1 MKKKI
6 KSFINKIKNFVLDNK
21 IFFLFVIVNVINDMV
36 LRGITF
42 GKLDN
47 LFSIVPILSS
57 VALVTLVLSF
67 VYLFKKEFSK
77 KLYLISITV
86 FLTLLCIINSS
97 YYNYFSSYTSISQL
111 VTTKYLG
118 EVKDSLITVVKLR
131 DFIYLVLPTILIAY
145 ILKTKYRFSN
155 TKNFKNFLKVNNL
168 TVICTVLFALNL
180 KPVDY
185 SRLVKQ
191 WNRIYL
197 VEKFGLYVY
206 HVNDVFQS
214 VEPKLIA
221 IFGYDKAKRNFND
234 YYAKRTDVQSY
245 TNEYT
250 NIFKGKNL
258 ISIHGESI
266 QKFVINLKIN
276 GKEVTPNLNRLV
288 KEGMYFSNYYSQVSV
303 GTSSDSEFTI
313 NTSLMPAKVGV
324 AFVSYF
330 DREYVTIPKLFKSL
344 GYYNMSFH
352 ANKGDFWNRNSM
364 YKSLGYDK
372 FYDQKAFNI
381 DETIGL
387 GLSDKSFFRQLT
399 PILKKEND
407 NHQNFYATLI
417 MLTNH
422 TPFPD
427 ISSYSKDP
435 LDLKMY
441 VTENGETKA
450 YPYLEGTVLGR
461 YLQSVHYADEALGE
475 LMEHL
480 ETNGLLENTVLMFYG
495 DHDARLSSSEYKR
508 FYNYDYKNDKTL
520 DESDPNY
527 KKYGYYEHELNRSV
541 PFFFW
546 SKNDNQ
552 KINKTITNVMGA
564 YDILPTLGNMFGF
577 YNKYALGSDIFNTN
591 NDNTVIF
598 PNGNYVTNKIYY
610 NSQADEAYDI
620 EKKEVIQKELE
631 PREYI
636 NKRTKETEE
645 KLNISNDI
653 LVYNLLKKVGLKTN
667 DELKVGKWK

>member
-276 GKEVTPNLNRLV
+276 GKEVTPHLNRLV

-520 DESDPNY
+520 DETDPNY

-667 DELKVGKWK
+667 DELKVGK

>member
-57 VALVTLVLSF
+57 VALVTLILSF

-631 PREYI
+631 PKEYI
-636 NKRTKETEE
+636 TKRTKETEE

-667 DELKVGKWK
+667 DELKVGK

>member
-250 NIFKGKNL
+250 NIFKGKNV

-330 DREYVTIPKLFKSL
+330 DREYVTIPKLFKTL

-520 DESDPNY
+520 DETDPNY

-610 NSQADEAYDI
+610 NSQSDEAYDI
-620 EKKEVIQKELE
+620 EKKEVIAKELE
-631 PREYI
+631 PKEYI
-636 NKRTKETEE
+636 TKRTKETEE

-667 DELKVGKWK
+667 DELKVGK

>member
-520 DESDPNY
+520 DETDPNY

-610 NSQADEAYDI
+610 NSQSDEAYDI
-620 EKKEVIQKELE
+620 EKKEVIAKELE
-631 PREYI
+631 PKEYI
-636 NKRTKETEE
+636 TKRTKETEE

-667 DELKVGKWK
+667 DELKVGK

>member
-6 KSFINKIKNFVLDNK
+6 KSFINKIKSFVLDNK
-21 IFFLFVIVNVINDMV
+21 IFFLFIIVNVVNDMF

-221 IFGYDKAKRNFND
+221 IFGYDKAKKNFND

-372 FYDQKAFNI
+372 FYDQKAFKI

-480 ETNGLLENTVLMFYG
+480 ETNGLLDNSVIMFYG

-610 NSQADEAYDI
+610 NSQSDEAYDI

-667 DELKVGKWK
+667 DELKVGK

>member
-6 KSFINKIKNFVLDNK
+6 KSFINKIKSFVLDNK
-21 IFFLFVIVNVINDMV
+21 IFFLFIIVNVINDMF

-145 ILKTKYRFSN
+145 ILKTKYKFSN
-155 TKNFKNFLKVNNL
+155 NKNFKSFLKVNNL

-221 IFGYDKAKRNFND
+221 IFGYDKAKKNFND

-250 NIFKGKNL
+250 NIFKGKNV

-372 FYDQKAFNI
+372 FYDQKAFKI

-407 NHQNFYATLI
+407 NHKNFYATLI

-480 ETNGLLENTVLMFYG
+480 NTNGLLENSVIMFYG

-620 EKKEVIQKELE
+620 EKKEVIAKELE
-631 PREYI
+631 PKEYI
-636 NKRTKETEE
+636 TKRTKETDQ
-645 KLNISNDI
+645 KLNVSNDI

-667 DELKVGKWK
+667 DELKVGK

>member
-6 KSFINKIKNFVLDNK
+6 KSFINKIKSFVLDNK
-21 IFFLFVIVNVINDMV
+21 IFFLFIIVNVVNDMF

-221 IFGYDKAKRNFND
+221 IFGYDKAKKNFND

-372 FYDQKAFNI
+372 FYDQKAFKI

-480 ETNGLLENTVLMFYG
+480 ETNGLLDNSVIMFYG

-620 EKKEVIQKELE
+620 EKKEVIAKELE
-631 PREYI
+631 PKEYI
-636 NKRTKETEE
+636 TKRTKETDQ
-645 KLNISNDI
+645 KLNVSNDI

-667 DELKVGKWK
+667 DELKVGK

>member
-234 YYAKRTDVQSY
+234 YYAKRTDVQS
-245 TNEYT
+245 YT

-520 DESDPNY
+520 DETDPNY

-610 NSQADEAYDI
+610 NSQSDEAYDI

-667 DELKVGKWK
+667 DELKVGK

>member
-6 KSFINKIKNFVLDNK
+6 KSFINKIKSFVLDNK
-21 IFFLFVIVNVINDMV
+21 IFFLFIIVNVVNDMF

-145 ILKTKYRFSN
+145 ILKTKYKFSN
-155 TKNFKNFLKVNNL
+155 NKNFKSFLKVNNL

-221 IFGYDKAKRNFND
+221 IFGYDKAKKNFND

-250 NIFKGKNL
+250 NIFKGKNV

-372 FYDQKAFNI
+372 FYDQKAFKI

-407 NHQNFYATLI
+407 KHQNFYATLI

-520 DESDPNY
+520 DETDPNY

-620 EKKEVIQKELE
+620 EKKEVIAKELE
-631 PREYI
+631 PKEYI
-636 NKRTKETEE
+636 TKRTKETDQ
-645 KLNISNDI
+645 KLNVSNDI

-667 DELKVGKWK
+667 DELKVGK

>member
-6 KSFINKIKNFVLDNK
+6 KSFINKIKSFVLDNK
-21 IFFLFVIVNVINDMV
+21 IFFLFVIVNVINDMF

-221 IFGYDKAKRNFND
+221 IFGYDKAKKNFND

-250 NIFKGKNL
+250 NIFKGKNV

-372 FYDQKAFNI
+372 FYDQKAFKI

-480 ETNGLLENTVLMFYG
+480 ETNGLLDNSVIMFYG

-620 EKKEVIQKELE
+620 EKKEVIAKELE
-631 PREYI
+631 PKEYI
-636 NKRTKETEE
+636 TKRTKETDQ
-645 KLNISNDI
+645 KLNVSNDI

-667 DELKVGKWK
+667 DELKVGK

>member
-6 KSFINKIKNFVLDNK
+6 KSFINKIKSFVLDNK
-21 IFFLFVIVNVINDMV
+21 IFFLFVIVNVINDMF

-145 ILKTKYRFSN
+145 ILKTKYKFSN
-155 TKNFKNFLKVNNL
+155 NKNFKSFLKVNNL

-221 IFGYDKAKRNFND
+221 IFGYDKAKKNFND

-250 NIFKGKNL
+250 NIFKGKNV

-372 FYDQKAFNI
+372 FYDQKAFKI

-407 NHQNFYATLI
+407 NHKNFYATLI

-480 ETNGLLENTVLMFYG
+480 NTNGLLENSVIMFYG

-620 EKKEVIQKELE
+620 EKKEVIAKELE
-631 PREYI
+631 PKEYI
-636 NKRTKETEE
+636 TKRTKETDQ
-645 KLNISNDI
+645 KLNVSNDI

-667 DELKVGKWK
+667 DELKVGK

>member
-250 NIFKGKNL
+250 NIFKGKNV

-427 ISSYSKDP
+427 ISSYSKNP

-520 DESDPNY
+520 DETDPNY

-667 DELKVGKWK
+667 DELKVGK

>member
-250 NIFKGKNL
+250 NIFKGKNV

-667 DELKVGKWK
+667 DELKVGK

>member
-6 KSFINKIKNFVLDNK
+6 KSFINKIKSFVLDNK
-21 IFFLFVIVNVINDMV
+21 IFFLFVIVNVINDMF

-155 TKNFKNFLKVNNL
+155 NKNFKNFLKVNNL
-168 TVICTVLFALNL
+168 TVICTILFALNL

-221 IFGYDKAKRNFND
+221 IFGYDKAKKNFND

-288 KEGMYFSNYYSQVSV
+288 KQGMYFSNYYSQVSV

-372 FYDQKAFNI
+372 FYDQKAFKI

-520 DESDPNY
+520 DETDPNY

-620 EKKEVIQKELE
+620 EKKEVIAKELE
-631 PREYI
+631 PKEYI
-636 NKRTKETEE
+636 TKRTKETEE

-667 DELKVGKWK
+667 DELKVGK

>member
-57 VALVTLVLSF
+57 VALVTLILSF

-221 IFGYDKAKRNFND
+221 IFGYDKAKKNFND

-520 DESDPNY
+520 DESDPNC

-546 SKNDNQ
+546 SKNDNK

-667 DELKVGKWK
+667 DELKVGK

>member
-250 NIFKGKNL
+250 NIFKGKNV

-276 GKEVTPNLNRLV
+276 GKEVTPHLNRLV

-520 DESDPNY
+520 DETDPNY

-546 SKNDNQ
+546 SKNDNK

-667 DELKVGKWK
+667 DELKVGK

>member
-57 VALVTLVLSF
+57 VALVTLILSF

-155 TKNFKNFLKVNNL
+155 TKNFKSFLKVNNL

-546 SKNDNQ
+546 SKNDNK

-667 DELKVGKWK
+667 DELKVGK

>member
-6 KSFINKIKNFVLDNK
+6 KSFINKIKSFVLDNK
-21 IFFLFVIVNVINDMV
+21 IFFLFIIVNVINDMF

-221 IFGYDKAKRNFND
+221 IFGYDKAKKNFND

-250 NIFKGKNL
+250 NIFKGKNV

-372 FYDQKAFNI
+372 FYDQKAFKI

-407 NHQNFYATLI
+407 KHQNFYATLI

-480 ETNGLLENTVLMFYG
+480 NTNGLLENSVIMFYG

-620 EKKEVIQKELE
+620 EKKEVIAKELE
-631 PREYI
+631 PKEYI
-636 NKRTKETEE
+636 TKRTKETDQ
-645 KLNISNDI
+645 KLNVSNDI

-667 DELKVGKWK
+667 DELKVGK

>member
-6 KSFINKIKNFVLDNK
+6 KSFINKIKSFVLDNK
-21 IFFLFVIVNVINDMV
+21 IFFLFVIVNVINDMF

-145 ILKTKYRFSN
+145 ILKTKYKFSN
-155 TKNFKNFLKVNNL
+155 NKNFKSFLKVNNL
-168 TVICTVLFALNL
+168 TVICTILFALNL

-221 IFGYDKAKRNFND
+221 IFGYDKAKKNFND

-250 NIFKGKNL
+250 NIFKGKNV

-372 FYDQKAFNI
+372 FYDQKAFKI

-407 NHQNFYATLI
+407 KHQNFYATLI

-520 DESDPNY
+520 DETDPNY

-610 NSQADEAYDI
+610 NSQSDEAYDI
-620 EKKEVIQKELE
+620 EKKEVIAKELE
-631 PREYI
+631 PKEYI
-636 NKRTKETEE
+636 TKRTKETDQ
-645 KLNISNDI
+645 KLNVSNDI

-667 DELKVGKWK
+667 DELKVGK

>member
-6 KSFINKIKNFVLDNK
+6 KSFINKIKSFVLDNK
-21 IFFLFVIVNVINDMV
+21 IFFLFIIVNVVNDMF

-145 ILKTKYRFSN
+145 ILKTKYKFSN
-155 TKNFKNFLKVNNL
+155 NKNFKSFLKVNNL

-250 NIFKGKNL
+250 NIFKGKNV

-372 FYDQKAFNI
+372 FYDQKAFKI

-480 ETNGLLENTVLMFYG
+480 NTNGLLENSVIMFYG

-520 DESDPNY
+520 DETDPNY

-546 SKNDNQ
+546 TKNDNQ

-620 EKKEVIQKELE
+620 EKKEVIAKELE
-631 PREYI
+631 PKEYI
-636 NKRTKETEE
+636 TKRTKETDQ
-645 KLNISNDI
+645 KLNVSNDI

-667 DELKVGKWK
+667 DELKVGK

>member
-6 KSFINKIKNFVLDNK
+6 KSFINKIKSFVLDNK
-21 IFFLFVIVNVINDMV
+21 IFFLFVIVNVINDMF

-221 IFGYDKAKRNFND
+221 IFGYDKAKKNFND

-372 FYDQKAFNI
+372 FYDQKAFKI

-407 NHQNFYATLI
+407 NHKNFYATLI

-480 ETNGLLENTVLMFYG
+480 NTNGLLENSVIMFYG

-620 EKKEVIQKELE
+620 EKKEVIAKELE
-631 PREYI
+631 PKEYI
-636 NKRTKETEE
+636 TKRTKETDQ
-645 KLNISNDI
+645 KLNVSNDI

-667 DELKVGKWK
+667 DELKVGK

>member
-6 KSFINKIKNFVLDNK
+6 KSFINKIKSFVLDNK
-21 IFFLFVIVNVINDMV
+21 IFFLFVIVNVINDMF

-145 ILKTKYRFSN
+145 ILKTKYKFSN
-155 TKNFKNFLKVNNL
+155 NKNFKSFLKVNNL
-168 TVICTVLFALNL
+168 TVICTILFALNL

-221 IFGYDKAKRNFND
+221 IFGYDKAKKNFND

-250 NIFKGKNL
+250 NIFKGKNV

-372 FYDQKAFNI
+372 FYDQKAFKI

-399 PILKKEND
+399 PILKREND
-407 NHQNFYATLI
+407 KHQNFYATLI

-480 ETNGLLENTVLMFYG
+480 NTNGLLENSVIMFYG

-620 EKKEVIQKELE
+620 EKKEVIAKELE
-631 PREYI
+631 PKEYI
-636 NKRTKETEE
+636 TKRTKETDQ
-645 KLNISNDI
+645 KLNVSNDI

-667 DELKVGKWK
+667 DELKVGK

>member
-6 KSFINKIKNFVLDNK
+6 KSFINKIKSFVLDNK
-21 IFFLFVIVNVINDMV
+21 IFFLFVIVNVINDMF

-57 VALVTLVLSF
+57 GALVTLVLSF

-145 ILKTKYRFSN
+145 ILKTKYKFSN
-155 TKNFKNFLKVNNL
+155 NKNFKSFLKVNNL

-221 IFGYDKAKRNFND
+221 IFGYDKAKKNFND

-250 NIFKGKNL
+250 NIFKGKNV

-372 FYDQKAFNI
+372 FYDQKAFKI

-480 ETNGLLENTVLMFYG
+480 ETNGLLDNSVIMFYG

-620 EKKEVIQKELE
+620 EKKEVIAKELE
-631 PREYI
+631 PKEYI
-636 NKRTKETEE
+636 TKRTKETDQ
-645 KLNISNDI
+645 KLNVSNDI

-667 DELKVGKWK
+667 DELKVGK

>member
-6 KSFINKIKNFVLDNK
+6 KSFINKIKSFVLDNK
-21 IFFLFVIVNVINDMV
+21 IFFLFVIVNVINDMF

-221 IFGYDKAKRNFND
+221 IFGYDKAKKNFND

-372 FYDQKAFNI
+372 FYDQKAFKI

-407 NHQNFYATLI
+407 NHKNFYATLI

-520 DESDPNY
+520 DETDPNY

-620 EKKEVIQKELE
+620 EKKEVIAKELE
-631 PREYI
+631 PKEYI
-636 NKRTKETEE
+636 TKRTKETDQ
-645 KLNISNDI
+645 KLNVSNDI

-667 DELKVGKWK
+667 DELKVGK

>member
-6 KSFINKIKNFVLDNK
+6 KSFINKIKSFVLDNK
-21 IFFLFVIVNVINDMV
+21 IFFLFIIVNVINDMF

-145 ILKTKYRFSN
+145 ILKTKYKFSN
-155 TKNFKNFLKVNNL
+155 NKNFKSFLKVNNL

-221 IFGYDKAKRNFND
+221 IFGYDKAKKNFND

-250 NIFKGKNL
+250 NIFKGKNV

-372 FYDQKAFNI
+372 FYDQKAFKI

-407 NHQNFYATLI
+407 KHQNFYATLI

-480 ETNGLLENTVLMFYG
+480 ETNGLLDNSVIMFYG

-620 EKKEVIQKELE
+620 EKKEVIAKELE
-631 PREYI
+631 PKEYI
-636 NKRTKETEE
+636 TKRTKETDQ
-645 KLNISNDI
+645 KLNVSNDI

-667 DELKVGKWK
+667 DELKVGK

>member
-276 GKEVTPNLNRLV
+276 GKEVTPHLNRLV

-520 DESDPNY
+520 DETDPNY

-546 SKNDNQ
+546 SKNDNK

-610 NSQADEAYDI
+610 NSQSDEAYDI

-667 DELKVGKWK
+667 DELKVGK

>member
-57 VALVTLVLSF
+57 VALVTLILSF

-155 TKNFKNFLKVNNL
+155 TKNFKSFLKVNNL

-427 ISSYSKDP
+427 ISSYSKNP

-667 DELKVGKWK
+667 DELKVGK

>member
-6 KSFINKIKNFVLDNK
+6 KSFINKIKSFVLDNK
-21 IFFLFVIVNVINDMV
+21 IFFLFVIVNVINDMF

-145 ILKTKYRFSN
+145 ILKTKYKFSN
-155 TKNFKNFLKVNNL
+155 NKNFKSFLKVNNL

-221 IFGYDKAKRNFND
+221 IFGYDKAKKNFND

-250 NIFKGKNL
+250 NIFKGKNV

-372 FYDQKAFNI
+372 FYDQKAFKI

-407 NHQNFYATLI
+407 KHQNFYATLI

-480 ETNGLLENTVLMFYG
+480 ETNGLLENSVIMFYG

-620 EKKEVIQKELE
+620 EKKEVIAKELE
-631 PREYI
+631 PKEYI
-636 NKRTKETEE
+636 TKRTKETDQ
-645 KLNISNDI
+645 KLNVSNDI

-667 DELKVGKWK
+667 DELKVGK

>member
-57 VALVTLVLSF
+57 VALVTLILSF

-250 NIFKGKNL
+250 NIFKGKNV

-441 VTENGETKA
+441 VTENGETKS

-520 DESDPNY
+520 DETDPNY

-610 NSQADEAYDI
+610 NSQSDEAYDI
-620 EKKEVIQKELE
+620 EKKEVIAKELE
-631 PREYI
+631 PKEYI
-636 NKRTKETEE
+636 TKRTKETEE

-667 DELKVGKWK
+667 DELKVGK

>member
-6 KSFINKIKNFVLDNK
+6 KSFINKIKSFVLDNK
-21 IFFLFVIVNVINDMV
+21 IFFLFVIVNVINDMF

-221 IFGYDKAKRNFND
+221 IFGYDKAKKNFND

-250 NIFKGKNL
+250 NIFKGKNV

-372 FYDQKAFNI
+372 FYDQKAFKI

-407 NHQNFYATLI
+407 KHQNFYATLI

-480 ETNGLLENTVLMFYG
+480 NTNGLLDNSVIMFYG

-620 EKKEVIQKELE
+620 EKKEVIAKELE
-631 PREYI
+631 PKEYI
-636 NKRTKETEE
+636 TKRTKETDQ
-645 KLNISNDI
+645 KLNVSNDI

-667 DELKVGKWK
+667 DELKVGK

>member
-6 KSFINKIKNFVLDNK
+6 KSFINKIKSFVLDNK
-21 IFFLFVIVNVINDMV
+21 IFFLFIIVNVVNDMF

-221 IFGYDKAKRNFND
+221 IFGYDKAKKNFND

-250 NIFKGKNL
+250 NIFKGKNV

-372 FYDQKAFNI
+372 FYDQKAFKI

-407 NHQNFYATLI
+407 KHQNFYATLI

-480 ETNGLLENTVLMFYG
+480 ETNGLLENSVIMFYG

-620 EKKEVIQKELE
+620 EKKEVIAKELE
-631 PREYI
+631 PKEYI
-636 NKRTKETEE
+636 TKRTKETDQ
-645 KLNISNDI
+645 KLNVSNDI

-667 DELKVGKWK
+667 DELKVGK

>member
-6 KSFINKIKNFVLDNK
+6 KSFINKIKSFVLDNK
-21 IFFLFVIVNVINDMV
+21 IFFLFVIVNVINDMF

-221 IFGYDKAKRNFND
+221 IFGYDKAKKNFND

-407 NHQNFYATLI
+407 THQNFYATLI

-480 ETNGLLENTVLMFYG
+480 NTNGLLDNSVIMFYG

-620 EKKEVIQKELE
+620 EKKEVIAKELE
-631 PREYI
+631 PKEYI
-636 NKRTKETEE
+636 TKRTKETDQ
-645 KLNISNDI
+645 KLNVSNDI

-667 DELKVGKWK
+667 DELKVGK

>member
-6 KSFINKIKNFVLDNK
+6 KSFINKIKSFVLDNK
-21 IFFLFVIVNVINDMV
+21 IFFLFIIVNVVNDMF

-145 ILKTKYRFSN
+145 ILKTKYKFSN
-155 TKNFKNFLKVNNL
+155 NKNFKSFLKVNNL

-221 IFGYDKAKRNFND
+221 IFGYDKAKKNFND

-250 NIFKGKNL
+250 NIFKGKNV

-372 FYDQKAFNI
+372 FYDQKAFKI

-407 NHQNFYATLI
+407 KHQNFYATLI

-480 ETNGLLENTVLMFYG
+480 NTNGLLENSVIMFYG

-620 EKKEVIQKELE
+620 EKKEVIAKELE
-631 PREYI
+631 PKEYI
-636 NKRTKETEE
+636 TKRTKETDQ
-645 KLNISNDI
+645 KLNVSNDI

-667 DELKVGKWK
+667 DELKVGK

>member
-6 KSFINKIKNFVLDNK
+6 KSFINKIKSFVLDNK
-21 IFFLFVIVNVINDMV
+21 IFFLFIIVNVVNDMF

-145 ILKTKYRFSN
+145 ILKTKYKFSN
-155 TKNFKNFLKVNNL
+155 NKNFKSFLKVNNL

-221 IFGYDKAKRNFND
+221 IFGYDKAKKNFND

-250 NIFKGKNL
+250 NIFKGKNV

-372 FYDQKAFNI
+372 FYDQKAFKI

-399 PILKKEND
+399 PIHKKEND
-407 NHQNFYATLI
+407 KHQNFYATLI

-480 ETNGLLENTVLMFYG
+480 ETNGLLDNSVIMFYG

-546 SKNDNQ
+546 SKNDNK

-620 EKKEVIQKELE
+620 EKKEVIAKELE
-631 PREYI
+631 PKEYI
-636 NKRTKETEE
+636 TKRTKETDQ
-645 KLNISNDI
+645 KLNVSNDI

-667 DELKVGKWK
+667 DELKVGK

>member
-276 GKEVTPNLNRLV
+276 GKEVTPHLNRLV

-480 ETNGLLENTVLMFYG
+480 ETNALLENTVLMFYG

-520 DESDPNY
+520 DETDPNY

-620 EKKEVIQKELE
+620 EKKEVIAKELE
-631 PREYI
+631 PKEYI
-636 NKRTKETEE
+636 TKRTKETEE

-667 DELKVGKWK
+667 DELKVGK

>member
-57 VALVTLVLSF
+57 VALVTLILSF

-427 ISSYSKDP
+427 ISSYSKNP

-520 DESDPNY
+520 DETDPNY

-667 DELKVGKWK
+667 DELKVGK

>member
-221 IFGYDKAKRNFND
+221 IFGYDKAKKNFND

-480 ETNGLLENTVLMFYG
+480 NTNGLLENSVIMFYG

-620 EKKEVIQKELE
+620 EKKEVIAKELE
-631 PREYI
+631 PKEYI
-636 NKRTKETEE
+636 TKRTKETDQ
-645 KLNISNDI
+645 KLNVSNDI

-667 DELKVGKWK
+667 DELKVGK

>member
-6 KSFINKIKNFVLDNK
+6 KSFINKIKSFVLDNK
-21 IFFLFVIVNVINDMV
+21 IFFLFIIVNVVNDMF

-145 ILKTKYRFSN
+145 ILKTKYKFSN
-155 TKNFKNFLKVNNL
+155 NKNFKSFLKVNNL

-221 IFGYDKAKRNFND
+221 IFGYDKAKKNFND

-250 NIFKGKNL
+250 NIFKGKNV

-372 FYDQKAFNI
+372 FYDQKAFKI

-407 NHQNFYATLI
+407 KHQNFYATLI

-480 ETNGLLENTVLMFYG
+480 ETNGLLDNSVIMFYG

-620 EKKEVIQKELE
+620 EKKEVIAKELE
-631 PREYI
+631 PKEYI
-636 NKRTKETEE
+636 TKRTKETDQ
-645 KLNISNDI
+645 KLNVSNDI

-667 DELKVGKWK
+667 DELKVGK

>member
-6 KSFINKIKNFVLDNK
+6 KSFINKIKSFVLDNK
-21 IFFLFVIVNVINDMV
+21 IFFLFVIVNVINDMF

-145 ILKTKYRFSN
+145 ILKTKYKFSN
-155 TKNFKNFLKVNNL
+155 NKNFKSFLKVNNL
-168 TVICTVLFALNL
+168 TVICTILFALNL

-221 IFGYDKAKRNFND
+221 IFGYDKAKKNFND

-250 NIFKGKNL
+250 NIFKGKNV

-372 FYDQKAFNI
+372 FYDQKAFKI

-407 NHQNFYATLI
+407 KHQNFYATLI

-480 ETNGLLENTVLMFYG
+480 ETNGLLDNSVIMFYG

-620 EKKEVIQKELE
+620 EKKEVIAKELE
-631 PREYI
+631 PKEYI
-636 NKRTKETEE
+636 TKRTKETDQ
-645 KLNISNDI
+645 KLNVSNDI

-667 DELKVGKWK
+667 DELKVGK